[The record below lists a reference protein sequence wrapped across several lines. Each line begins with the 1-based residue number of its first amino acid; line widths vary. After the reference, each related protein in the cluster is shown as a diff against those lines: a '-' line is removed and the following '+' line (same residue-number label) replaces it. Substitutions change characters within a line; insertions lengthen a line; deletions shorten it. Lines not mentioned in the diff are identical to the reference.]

1 MKDMRVLPEVA
12 GGPFHARG
20 RRTGAGLRSPGQ
32 RRPTLPGP
40 GLVLGLGL
48 SLALPGVAAAQ
59 MTGTAT
65 TGNGTCSGMISNKT
79 ISGKTRLAVGNAE
92 SRYEFAPERA
102 GAVFGMAEC
111 QCRSRDLFLRVYMDS
126 AGTAPAIADPG
137 TRMYVGNDDC
147 DQQEK
152 QSQPNYTCDQ
162 ISTMN
167 PPNNGGFQLSYTSF
181 RSIGAIDISIPSEA
195 LTRPKPFGTT
205 MPWSYACEPL
215 AQQNYTAMVLL
226 GPTSAPA
233 VCKLPL
239 TVKTQAATAPTI
251 DGIDSGD
258 GGLTVRWSVP
268 ELTSGIDYYQVLCRK
283 RSQPQVPAMSQDY
296 LNGTLYYFSAC
307 INGTLYRRPL
317 AGSMNNTVIYP
328 PDGGTTEVPDMAS
341 PEDLA
346 GVDLAG
352 VDLAGAD
359 LASTDLAGSTADM
372 AAASDFPVDPRFI
385 CSPPVQATAT
395 GLDARIGGL
404 ENGQEYDIMVVS
416 IDPYGNAAPSSVQR
430 GMPQQTLHPLGGLC
444 SGSDCPTGFGCQ
456 AVPGDP
462 AAVAGFGAGG
472 MVLLGAVVGLGL
484 RLRRRRDERAAGGQS

>member
-12 GGPFHARG
+12 GSPFNEPG
-20 RRTGAGLRSPGQ
+20 RRIGVGRAQRRH
-32 RRPTLPGP
+32 RRPTGP
-40 GLVLGLGL
+40 GLLLGLG
-48 SLALPGVAAAQ
+48 LALPGVAAAQ

-65 TGNGTCSGMISNKT
+65 TGNGTCSGMISNKA
-79 ISGKTRLAVGNAE
+79 ISGKTRLAVGNSE

-111 QCRSRDLFLRVYMDS
+111 QCRSRDLFLRVYMDA

-181 RSIGAIDISIPSEA
+181 RAIGAIDISIPSEA
-195 LTRPKPFGTT
+195 LTRPKPFGNP

-226 GPTSAPA
+226 GPASAPA

-239 TVKTQAATAPTI
+239 TVKTQAATAPNI
-251 DGIDSGD
+251 DSIDSGD

-268 ELTSGIDYYQVLCRK
+268 ELTSGIEYYQVLCRK
-283 RSQPQVPAMSQDY
+283 RSKPQVPAMSQDY
-296 LNGTLYYFSAC
+296 LNSTLYYFSAC

-317 AGSMNNTVIYP
+317 AGSMNNTVVNP

-346 GVDLAG
+346 GVDLSG
-352 VDLAGAD
+352 VD

-372 AAASDFPVDPRFI
+372 AAASDFPVDPHFI
-385 CSPPVQATAT
+385 CSPPVQAIAT
-395 GLDARIGGL
+395 SLDQRIGGL

-416 IDPYGNAAPSSVQR
+416 IDPYGNAAPSTVQR

-444 SGSDCPTGFGCQ
+444 TGSDCPTGFGCQ

-462 AAVAGFGAGG
+462 AAVASFGAGG

-484 RLRRRRDERAAGGQS
+484 RLRRRREARAAGGQS